1 MYFVKKSLRNKL
13 IVVLLTVSLGSIGIV
28 GFLSFSN
35 ARNSLQNAGLNAL
48 ESIADLKTQKIE
60 LFFQERRNNIKEAQ
74 NYFNIKTNLPTV
86 SRLAGDR
93 TSPEYIAAKK
103 MLDDQLKTFQKV
115 YDYADVMLVNP
126 EGKIVYGTEE
136 THEKSDLDQ
145 PLPDPTGKA
154 FKEGKKKIYFSGIFK
169 FSEKVDNYEMLVTA
183 PAYGFD
189 GKFAGVIALEIDMAP
204 IYKLIQDTTGL
215 GKTGETLIGQQI
227 GNAIVFLNPLRHD
240 PDAAFNRKVTIGSDE
255 AIPTQEAARG
265 LDGIDLSVDYRGE
278 KVIARWRHI
287 PSLNWGLVAKI
298 DREEAFAPVVSLR
311 NYIAVV
317 SILLT
322 FLLVGLAF
330 WISKKLI
337 DPLKSL
343 NKLTDR
349 ISLGD
354 FSVYPEIKTVDEVG
368 QLSNAFIQM
377 SRKLEKSITSLK
389 GEISERKQAEEA
401 LKESERRLSEAQ
413 RIAHIGNWEL
423 NLITNKFFCSD
434 EVYRL
439 FGLKQFGPSYEAF
452 LDIIH
457 PDDRDLVNKAYTD
470 SLKNKTPYQIVHRLL
485 LKDKTVKY
493 VNEMCETYYDDS
505 GKPIR
510 SVGTVQDITE
520 RKKDEERLKESEE
533 KYRTSFEGSRDAINI
548 FSKDKKI
555 LDVNERLVKL
565 SGYSKEE
572 LLSMTID
579 DLYPEAKK
587 DDSKDRIKALLQ
599 GEEIPIFE
607 TYLVSKREENI
618 PVEIGISVLEKAY
631 GGNFALQSIV
641 RDITGHK
648 QLEAQLFQSQK
659 IEAIGTLAGGIAHDF
674 NNALSPII
682 GFTELAIN
690 EFPDEIV
697 AKDYLGEVLTAARRA
712 ENLVRQILAFSRK
725 DEQVKKPLRIQPIIK
740 EALKLLRSSIP
751 TTIAFN
757 ENIEDECGPILCDS
771 TQIHQIMMNLCTN
784 AVQAMGD
791 TGGVLDVKLTR
802 VDLDSRFATL
812 HQSISP
818 GPHVL
823 LTVRDTGQGMPREI
837 IEKIFDP
844 FFTTKDI
851 GNGTGMG
858 LAVVNG
864 IVEGHGGA
872 ITAHSEIGKGSTFHV
887 YFPLVE
893 EKEETEEEIE
903 ALVPT
908 GNECILCI
916 DDEQSVIKLIKQ
928 MLEQLGYKVEARTSS
943 MEALEFFHEGPDRF
957 DLVITDM
964 TMPDMTGDQLAKKM
978 MKIRPDIPIILC
990 TGSSERISEEK
1001 AEKMGIQAFLMKPF
1015 KMRSLGDTVRTVLDR
1030 TNAD

>member
-1 MYFVKKSLRNKL
+1 MNFVKKSLRNKL

-35 ARNSLQNAGLNAL
+35 ARNSLQNAKLNAL

-60 LFFQERRNNIKEAQ
+60 LFFQERMNNMKEAQ
-74 NYFNIKTNLPTV
+74 DYFNIKTNLPIV

-93 TSPEYIAAKK
+93 TSPEYIAVKK
-103 MLDDQLKTFQKV
+103 MLDGQLKTFQKA

-126 EGKIVYGTEE
+126 EGKIVYVTEE
-136 THEKSDLDQ
+136 THEKNDLDQ

-154 FKEGKKKIYFSGIFK
+154 FKEGKKKIYFSDIFK
-169 FSEKVDNYEMLVTA
+169 FSEKADNYEMLVTA
-183 PAYGFD
+183 PAYGSD

-227 GNAIVFLNPLRHD
+227 GNAIIFLNPLRHD

-255 AIPTQEAARG
+255 AIPAQEAARG
-265 LDGIDLSVDYRGE
+265 LNGIGLSVDYRGE
-278 KVIARWRHI
+278 EVIARWRHI
-287 PSLNWGLVAKI
+287 PLLNWGLVAKI
-298 DREEAFAPVVSLR
+298 DRKEAFAPVVSLR
-311 NYIAVV
+311 NYIAVF
-317 SILLT
+317 SIFLT
-322 FLLVGLAF
+322 FLLVWLAF

-354 FSVYPEIKTVDEVG
+354 FSVYPEIKTEDEVG
-368 QLSNAFIQM
+368 QLSNAFLTM
-377 SRKLEKSITSLK
+377 SRKLEKSITNLQA
-389 GEISERKQAEEA
+389 EISDRKQAEEA
-401 LKESERRLSEAQ
+401 LRESELRLSEAQ
-413 RIAHIGNWEL
+413 RMAHIGNWEL
-423 NLITNKFFCSD
+423 NLITNELFLSD
-434 EVYRL
+434 EIYRL
-439 FGLKQFGPSYEAF
+439 YGLVQFGPSHEAF
-452 LDIIH
+452 LNIIH
-457 PDDRDLVNKAYTD
+457 PDDRDLVNEAYRD
-470 SLKNKTPYQIVHRLL
+470 SLKNKTPYQIVHRLQ
-485 LKDKTVKY
+485 LKDGTVKY

-520 RKKDEERLKESEE
+520 RK
-533 KYRTSFEGSRDAINI
+533 
-548 FSKDKKI
+548 
-555 LDVNERLVKL
+555 
-565 SGYSKEE
+565 
-572 LLSMTID
+572 
-579 DLYPEAKK
+579 
-587 DDSKDRIKALLQ
+587 
-599 GEEIPIFE
+599 
-607 TYLVSKREENI
+607 
-618 PVEIGISVLEKAY
+618 
-631 GGNFALQSIV
+631 
-641 RDITGHK
+641 
-648 QLEAQLFQSQK
+648 QLEEQLFQSQK
-659 IEAIGTLAGGIAHDF
+659 MEAIGTLAGGIAHDF

-690 EFPDEIV
+690 ELPDENV

-784 AVQAMGD
+784 AAQAMGD
-791 TGGVLDVKLTR
+791 TGGVLDVRLTK
-802 VDLDSRFATL
+802 VDLDSSFATL
-812 HQSISP
+812 HQSMSP

-823 LTVRDTGQGMPREI
+823 LTVRDTGQGMPPEI
-837 IEKIFDP
+837 LEKIFDP

-851 GNGTGMG
+851 GKGTGMG

-872 ITAHSEIGKGSTFHV
+872 VTAHNEIGKGSTFQV

-903 ALVPT
+903 APVPT
-908 GNECILCI
+908 GNERILCI
-916 DDEQSVIKLIKQ
+916 DDEQSVVKTIEQ
-928 MLEQLGYKVEARTSS
+928 MLEQLGYKVETRISS

-964 TMPDMTGDQLAKKM
+964 TMPDMTGDQLAKKL
-978 MKIRPDIPIILC
+978 MKVRPDIPIILC
-990 TGSSERISEEK
+990 TGFSELISKEK
-1001 AEKMGIQAFLMKPF
+1001 AEKMGIRAFLMKPF
-1015 KMRSLGDTVRTVLDR
+1015 KMRSLGNTVRKALDR
-1030 TNAD
+1030 RNAD